1 MRVENNSSEDEN
13 EYNDQNDID
22 FKCKVDRKEK
32 REKRKKEKEA
42 ENRIGETGDRFKLS
56 NDAVSHLTNAIRAAD
71 NILTEKDKEKV
82 VTWKKVERVRKRSR
96 EQKSNIYKGFQA
108 RGLMVDERV
117 NENKV
122 EVGLGEKG
130 HKRFSLVKKEDC
142 AVIGYPGEVFLG
154 HMATVGG
161 KGIELANSLDD
172 FVKVREIDISGL
184 QVVFAD
190 GCNKMGGYNHG
201 FIAEFERIIG
211 HPLLHIHCIYHSLE
225 KIFGHV
231 FTYYAGATTGPSSWS
246 GEEAKKLTGSVWELA
261 VVEYEAVP
269 SPSLRSLLN
278 AIPANVWEQFNN
290 DTRYLLEMAKAV
302 ESGHLEKRWANSRA
316 GLMTNA
322 RWQNTESRVLRVYM
336 STLS

>member
-1 MRVENNSSEDEN
+1 M
-13 EYNDQNDID
+13 
-22 FKCKVDRKEK
+22 
-32 REKRKKEKEA
+32 
-42 ENRIGETGDRFKLS
+42 
-56 NDAVSHLTNAIRAAD
+56 
-71 NILTEKDKEKV
+71 
-82 VTWKKVERVRKRSR
+82 RKRSR

-130 HKRFSLVKKEDC
+130 QKRFSLVKKEDC

-261 VVEYEAVP
+261 VVEYETVP
-269 SPSLRSLLN
+269 SPSFRCLLN
-278 AIPANVWEQFNN
+278 AIPADVW
-290 DTRYLLEMAKAV
+290 D
-302 ESGHLEKRWANSRA
+302 
-316 GLMTNA
+316 
-322 RWQNTESRVLRVYM
+322 
-336 STLS
+336 